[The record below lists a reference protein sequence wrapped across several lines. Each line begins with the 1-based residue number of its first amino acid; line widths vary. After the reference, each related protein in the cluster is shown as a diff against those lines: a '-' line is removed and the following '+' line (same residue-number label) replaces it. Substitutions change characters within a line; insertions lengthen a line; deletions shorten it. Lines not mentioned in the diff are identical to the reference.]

1 MISALASVPP
11 NDVQKS
17 FDLLTAL
24 TRNQYG
30 NGADGVLD
38 CFEDNYVGSFRVN
51 APAGIP
57 TFPIDFWNM
66 FHRTDEELPRTN
78 NAVEGWHRGFQV
90 HVSACHP
97 VFWKLLEVLQK
108 EGTVVRVGFLQNE
121 GGHEPPPQRRRYVDC
136 NQRILRIVDD
146 FPNRQRIDYLRSIAH
161 NLAY

>member
-1 MISALASVPP
+1 
-11 NDVQKS
+11 
-17 FDLLTAL
+17 
-24 TRNQYG
+24 
-30 NGADGVLD
+30 
-38 CFEDNYVGSFRVN
+38 
-51 APAGIP
+51 
-57 TFPIDFWNM
+57 M